1 MNARQNLPEEFFS
14 PVPYFIQT
22 QVTLV
27 LFKEHLLAY
36 NYAEHCEDVTGF

>member
-1 MNARQNLPEEFFS
+1 MPDRISQRSFFS
-14 PVPYFIQT
+14 PVTYFIQR

-36 NYAEHCEDVTGF
+36 NYAEHCEDVMGF